1 MSLEVT
7 DSTFYMVQILDSE
20 TLHQTE
26 EEAIAFLKE
35 HVDNVDPETDD
46 VSVVRISV
54 ENGDWTIAEMSWQ
67 NIALQLMGG
76 E

>member
-7 DSTFYMVQILDSE
+7 DSTFYMVQIPDSE
-20 TLHQTE
+20 SLHQTD

-35 HVDNVDPETDD
+35 HVDDVDPETDD

-54 ENGDWTIAEMSWQ
+54 EDGDWTIAEMSWQ